1 MFWRCL
7 RRFWLVCGVILVMPR
22 LAMADAERF
31 DIPAQP
37 LPSALKAFAE
47 QAHMQLLYVY
57 NVVAYG
63 RSNAIRGELDRHQAL
78 DELLRGTGFEA
89 AYVSDTEVTIRLAIH
104 N

>member
-1 MFWRCL
+1 MFV
-7 RRFWLVCGVILVMPR
+7 RRQRLFWVTCAMMLVVSQV
-22 LAMADAERF
+22 AMAQTRRF

-37 LPSALKAFAE
+37 LPAALKAFAE

-57 NVVAYG
+57 NVVAEG
-63 RSNAIRGELDRHQAL
+63 RSNAVRGELERHEAL

-89 AYVSDTEVTIRLAIH
+89 AYVSDTEVTIRVTIH